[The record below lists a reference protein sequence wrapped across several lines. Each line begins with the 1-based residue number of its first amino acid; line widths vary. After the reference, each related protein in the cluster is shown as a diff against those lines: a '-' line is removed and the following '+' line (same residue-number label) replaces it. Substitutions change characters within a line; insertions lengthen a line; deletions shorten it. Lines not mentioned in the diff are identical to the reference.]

1 MYVKASIYSW
11 VVSVDEELLQALF
24 VISSKGGIMFN
35 NIVSLLQSLDSS
47 CDGFQAD
54 CSSVIGF
61 NEFLEGA
68 ESVASLGEDR
78 TWFED
83 SSQHFFSLVAFFLF
97 RLIFLIN
104 IFFLFLRIY
113 SPTPYP
119 ISSIQFSVELVSFQ
133 FSLSMCVCMYVWW
146 FIICSWIWLTNLWKM
161 KKILSNKNETK
172 SRSFLIAVVFWSL
185 SSTSGYS
192 LQA

>member
-78 TWFED
+78 T
-83 SSQHFFSLVAFFLF
+83 
-97 RLIFLIN
+97 
-104 IFFLFLRIY
+104 
-113 SPTPYP
+113 
-119 ISSIQFSVELVSFQ
+119 
-133 FSLSMCVCMYVWW
+133 
-146 FIICSWIWLTNLWKM
+146 
-161 KKILSNKNETK
+161 
-172 SRSFLIAVVFWSL
+172 
-185 SSTSGYS
+185 
-192 LQA
+192 